1 MPKKNEARRAGR
13 PPGREALCRALA
25 ERLDDAVFVRLF
37 PDCDPAEL
45 RRILCPASARPEEAP
60 PASGPTTPA
69 NRAGAPQGWCRLFTD
84 GASRGNPGHAGA
96 GAALFGD
103 DGAELGVISQYL
115 GVCTNNVAEY
125 RALLAGL
132 GEARRIGCFR
142 VALFMDSELVA
153 RQLEGRYKVKHEQLK
168 PLFAEA
174 MSLLAGFE
182 AWTVTHVPRSE
193 NALADRLANEGI
205 DRHLGRRSGD

>member
-84 GASRGNPGHAGA
+84 GASRGNPGHAGG

-103 DGAELGVISQYL
+103 DGAELGVVSRYL

-125 RALLAGL
+125 QALLAGL
-132 GEARRIGCFR
+132 DRQLLAAGADYKELLRLTEEKEQAEA
-142 VALFMDSELVA
+142 ALTALMEQWEQAA
-153 RQLEGRYKVKHEQLK
+153 RQLE
-168 PLFAEA
+168 
-174 MSLLAGFE
+174 
-182 AWTVTHVPRSE
+182 
-193 NALADRLANEGI
+193 
-205 DRHLGRRSGD
+205 

>member
-1 MPKKNEARRAGR
+1 MPKTNETAHAGR

-45 RRILCPASARPEEAP
+45 RRILCPAAARPEEAP
-60 PASGPTTPA
+60 PAIEPTTPA
-69 NRAGAPQGWCRLFTD
+69 NRRGAPQGWCRLFTD
-84 GASRGNPGHAGA
+84 GASRGNPGHAGG

-103 DGAELGVISQYL
+103 DGAELGVISKYL

-132 GEARRIGCFR
+132 EEARRIGCFR
-142 VALFMDSELVA
+142 IALFMDSELVA

-168 PLFAEA
+168 PLHQEA
-174 MSLLAGFE
+174 MALLAGFE